1 MKKLLSISQLA
12 QLLNLT
18 HKKTKKPLN
27 YVIRYWEK
35 EFSGIKPIILNK
47 RRYYSSKQIEKIELV
62 KYLLKD
68 RGLTIKGVKKV
79 LKSNINTLDDYDS
92 ISLQADYIKQNL
104 KIKSKKILDKIRII
118 KHGKKISHKSKNGSR
133 K

>member
-18 HKKTKKPLN
+18 NKKTKKPLN

-35 EFSGIKPIILNK
+35 EFSGIKPITLNK
-47 RRYYSSKQIEKIELV
+47 RRYYSSKQIEKIELI

-68 RGLTIKGVKKV
+68 RGLTINGVKKV
-79 LKSNINTLDDYDS
+79 LKSNINSLDDYNS
-92 ISLQADYIKQNL
+92 ISLQTDYIKQNI
-104 KIKSKKILDKIRII
+104 KIKSKRILEKIKTI
-118 KHGKKISHKSKNGSR
+118 KHGKKVSH
-133 K
+133 

>member
-18 HKKTKKPLN
+18 NKKTKKPLN

-35 EFSGIKPIILNK
+35 EFSGIKPITLNK
-47 RRYYSSKQIEKIELV
+47 RRYYSSKQIEKIELI

-68 RGLTIKGVKKV
+68 RGLTINGVKKV
-79 LKSNINTLDDYDS
+79 LKSNINSLDDYNS
-92 ISLQADYIKQNL
+92 ISLQTDYIKQNI
-104 KIKSKKILDKIRII
+104 KIKSKKILEKIKTI
-118 KHGKKISHKSKNGSR
+118 KHGKKISH
-133 K
+133 

>member
-18 HKKTKKPLN
+18 NKKTKKPLN

-35 EFSGIKPIILNK
+35 EFSGIKPITLNK
-47 RRYYSSKQIEKIELV
+47 RRYYSSKQIEKIELI

-68 RGLTIKGVKKV
+68 RGLTINGAKKV
-79 LKSNINTLDDYDS
+79 LKSNINSLDDYNS
-92 ISLQADYIKQNL
+92 ISLQTDYIKQNI
-104 KIKSKKILDKIRII
+104 KIKSKKILEKIKTI
-118 KHGKKISHKSKNGSR
+118 KHGKKISH
-133 K
+133 

>member
-18 HKKTKKPLN
+18 NKKTKKPLN

-35 EFSGIKPIILNK
+35 EFSGIKQITLNK
-47 RRYYSSKQIEKIELV
+47 RRYYSSKQIEKIELI

-68 RGLTIKGVKKV
+68 RGLTINGVKKV
-79 LKSNINTLDDYDS
+79 LKSNINSLDDYNS
-92 ISLQADYIKQNL
+92 ISLQTDYIKQNI
-104 KIKSKKILDKIRII
+104 KIKSKKILEKIKTI
-118 KHGKKISHKSKNGSR
+118 KHGKKISH
-133 K
+133 